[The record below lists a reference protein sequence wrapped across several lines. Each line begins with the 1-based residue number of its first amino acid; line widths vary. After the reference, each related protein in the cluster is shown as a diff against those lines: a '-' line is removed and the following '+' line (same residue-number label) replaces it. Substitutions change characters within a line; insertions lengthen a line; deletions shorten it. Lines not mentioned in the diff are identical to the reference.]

1 MEQGAAVATLLA
13 PLADVAT
20 ASVVDKSH
28 NHHVSST
35 ILGLHHA
42 SARVQ
47 LLLPLPLPLLMLLQL
62 LLQLL
67 PVVHN

>member
-1 MEQGAAVATLLA
+1 MEQCAAVATLLA

-28 NHHVSST
+28 NHHVNST

-47 LLLPLPLPLLMLLQL
+47 LLLLPTEEEEDEKEEEEAALTQ
-62 LLQLL
+62 
-67 PVVHN
+67 